1 MKRFFY
7 PQSVAVVGVS
17 ENPDNLGR
25 NIVNNLVEFGF
36 QGDIFPV
43 GPKGGRIL
51 HLDIARRLEDLPST
65 PDLVVVLAPARVV
78 PSILDACGQMGVQR
92 VVVESGGFSE
102 LGPEGQRLEDEVR
115 QRLRQYGIRMM
126 GPNGLGAINLEIGLC
141 LPFMNLPHKPRLGG
155 LSLLCQSGGVG
166 TNVIAWLAQA
176 GLGMNKFVS
185 LGNKLDVNENDL
197 LEFLLDDPGTSLIYL
212 YMEDLA
218 DGRRLMEL
226 GRRARKPILLHK
238 ANIGE
243 LSADIARSHTASLA
257 VDDEVVTAACCQA
270 GILRVHSRNE
280 FLQAAIALQQPPLK
294 GDRLVVLSR
303 SGGEAV
309 VTADACHKAGFKLPP
324 LSPEIVQLIESRS
337 RAGVIK
343 PINPLDLGDIFDF
356 SLYADVAAAFCQDP
370 DVDGIILNY
379 GPINDLEREAAR
391 AMAKSLIASARRHE
405 KPLLITVIGSL
416 EERDYFRH
424 ELGVPVFAF
433 PGEAIRALALAR
445 NYYTCQLPAAPVV
458 PPEISSLPAVQSLLA
473 PHLDSPGPVPMSVAL
488 EAMATLGIPV
498 PGRRLVASAE
508 EAEEAAL
515 ALGLPVCLKLVAPSA
530 LHKSDMGGV
539 LLNLASG
546 EAVRQGFEAMAQ
558 VARTHLPAGE
568 PWQVLVMSF
577 IEKGME
583 VIIGAKRDR
592 VFGPMI
598 LFGAGG
604 IWVEV
609 LEDVAMRLAPLDLAA
624 ALALINQT
632 KIARILRG
640 FRGQGPSDLR
650 ALAHCL
656 VLLSAFMLEFPQV
669 QEVDLNPVR
678 VFPEGQG
685 CLALDAR
692 IIVGAAAS

>member
-1 MKRFFY
+1 PR
-7 PQSVAVVGVS
+7 SVAVVGVS

-43 GPKGGRIL
+43 GPKGGRFL
-51 HLDIARRLEDLPST
+51 HLDIFRRLEDLPQA

-78 PSILDACGQMGVQR
+78 PSILDACGQMGVMR

-102 LGPEGQRLEDEVR
+102 LGTEGQRLEAEVR
-115 QRLRQYGIRMM
+115 QLLRKYGIRMM

-141 LPFMNLPHKPRLGG
+141 VPFMNLPHRPRLGG

-212 YMEDLA
+212 YMEDLT

-226 GRRARKPILLHK
+226 GRRASKPILLHK

-257 VDDEVVTAACCQA
+257 VDDEVVSAACCQS

-370 DVDGIILNY
+370 EVDGIVLNY

-391 AMAKSLIASARRHE
+391 AMARNLIDTARQHE
-405 KPLLITVIGSL
+405 KPLLITVIGNL
-416 EERDYFRH
+416 EEREYFRQ

-445 NYYTCQLPAAPVV
+445 NYYTCQLPTAPAAP
-458 PPEISSLPAVQSLLA
+458 PEVSSLPAVRQLLA
-473 PHLDSPGPVPMSVAL
+473 PHLGQPGPLPMPVAL

-508 EAEEAAL
+508 EATAAAQ

-530 LHKSDMGGV
+530 LHKSDLGGV
-539 LLNLASG
+539 LLNLTSD
-546 EAVRQGFEAMAQ
+546 EAVQRGFAALTQ
-558 VARTHLPAGE
+558 VARTNLPAGE

-592 VFGPMI
+592 VFGPML

-624 ALALINQT
+624 ALELINDT
-632 KIARILRG
+632 KIAKILRG

-650 ALAHCL
+650 ALAQCL

-685 CLALDAR
+685 CLPLDAR
-692 IIVGAAAS
+692 VI